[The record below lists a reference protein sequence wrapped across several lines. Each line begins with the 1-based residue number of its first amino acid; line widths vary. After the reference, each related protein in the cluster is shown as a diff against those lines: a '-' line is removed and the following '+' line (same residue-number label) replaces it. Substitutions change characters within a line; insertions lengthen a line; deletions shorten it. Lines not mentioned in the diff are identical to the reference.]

1 MNYLKRVLGINVKYI
16 DTETHYSL
24 PNFIYERYRMQD
36 VSLDEIKAVFVYPQ
50 GPLDPI
56 SSVKK
61 HIERIGNAAKLPAV
75 LVLDTVQYRQKEAL
89 LQNHISFVVD
99 GKQIYLPFL
108 AVYLQE
114 RCDRPVQKTEKLL
127 PSAQLLLL
135 YFIYHGCG
143 ELMTSTAAEELGFTP
158 TSISRASRQ
167 LEKTGLVKTQKKGIQ
182 KIISAEITPKD
193 LFFSAKEYFCNPV
206 KRVVYVERISI
217 HEDLLLSRYS
227 ALSKYSMLNPPSV
240 PCYASKDITKW
251 TTIST
256 PDLIDAGNQFAVEL
270 WRYDPGKL
278 SEGTCVD
285 PLSLALS
292 LQNDQDER
300 VEMAVEEM
308 LEKIW
313 EKVL

>member
-1 MNYLKRVLGINVKYI
+1 MNYLKRVLGINVKFSDAEI
-16 DTETHYSL
+16 HYSL
-24 PNFIYERYRMQD
+24 PNFIYERYRLQE
-36 VSLDEIKAVFVYPQ
+36 VFLDGIKTVFAYPQ
-50 GPLDPI
+50 GSLDPI

-75 LVLDTVQYRQKEAL
+75 LILENVQYRQKEAL
-89 LQNHISFVVD
+89 LQNHIPFVVD

-114 RCDRPVQKTEKLL
+114 RCDGPVQKTEKLL

-143 ELMTSTAAEELGFTP
+143 ELATSTAAEELGFTP

-167 LEKTGLVKTQKKGIQ
+167 LDETGLVKTRKKGIQ
-182 KIISAEITPKD
+182 KIISADIAPKD
-193 LFFSAKEYFCNPV
+193 LFFSAKEYFCDPV
-206 KRVVYVERISI
+206 KRVVYVARNSI
-217 HEDLLLSRYS
+217 HEDLLFSSYS
-227 ALSKYSMLNPPSV
+227 ALSEYSTLNPPAV
-240 PCYASKDITKW
+240 PCFASKDITKW
-251 TTIST
+251 TPVST
-256 PDLIDAGNQFAVEL
+256 PELIDAGNQFALEL

-278 SEGTCVD
+278 SEGNCVD

-292 LQNDQDER
+292 LRNDQDER
-300 VEMAVEEM
+300 VETAVEEM

-313 EKVL
+313 EE